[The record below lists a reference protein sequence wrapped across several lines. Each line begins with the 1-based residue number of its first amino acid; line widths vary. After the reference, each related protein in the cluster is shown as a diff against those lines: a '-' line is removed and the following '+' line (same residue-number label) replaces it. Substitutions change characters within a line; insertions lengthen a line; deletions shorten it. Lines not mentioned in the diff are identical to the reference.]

1 MLPPIRGF
9 SVGRPY
15 SSRPGEIACKLIA
28 DDTESIMNI
37 TAIVS
42 LLTSERQSLDMSC
55 EQVAEILQNYVL
67 LNRCSQCGDGSFL
80 RKISVYESRDR
91 IADMLHCL
99 HCSNSYRV
107 SKDLTCEGLDP
118 SAAVRLSML
127 EGMRQFKS
135 LADVVGSGGYYFEGA
150 ARSGAR

>member
-1 MLPPIRGF
+1 MLPPIKGF
-9 SVGRPY
+9 TAGTPHAKRK
-15 SSRPGEIACKLIA
+15 GEIACRMEA

-42 LLTSERQSLDMSC
+42 LLTSERQSIDMSC
-55 EQVAEILQNYVL
+55 EQVAEILQNYVM
-67 LNRCSQCGDGSFL
+67 LNRCSQCGHGSFM

-99 HCSNSYRV
+99 GCGNSYRIG
-107 SKDLTCEGLDP
+107 SDLSCEGLDP

-150 ARSGAR
+150 ACSGAR